1 MTPKKGKISP
11 LKQAIYF
18 LEGGAIVPTHSLIMP
33 LETLIILQYSIGT
46 HAPVNF

>member
-18 LEGGAIVPTHSLIMP
+18 LVGGAVVPNAFPHYATDN
-33 LETLIILQYSIGT
+33 
-46 HAPVNF
+46 ADNF

>member
-18 LEGGAIVPTHSLIMP
+18 LEGGAIVPNAYPHYAT
-33 LETLIILQYSIGT
+33 GN
-46 HAPVNF
+46 ADNFTI